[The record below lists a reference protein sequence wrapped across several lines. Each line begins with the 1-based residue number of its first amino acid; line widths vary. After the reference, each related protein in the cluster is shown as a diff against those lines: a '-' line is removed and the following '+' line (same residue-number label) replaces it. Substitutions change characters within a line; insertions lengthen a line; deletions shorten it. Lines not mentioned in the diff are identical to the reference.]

1 MIPKRPL
8 SELVHIDRNAVQPES
23 IADGTRY
30 VGLDCIETG
39 GRILRVDKVSA
50 GELASSK
57 FAFDDRHILF
67 GKLRPNLAKVAR
79 PEFSGICST
88 DILPIRPRSDVD
100 RAYLAHYLRS
110 PEAVS
115 WATSRTSGAN
125 LPRLSPAVLGTL
137 PVPLPPLP
145 EQRRIAS
152 VLDEAESIRAM
163 RQKSI
168 ELLGQVT
175 DVLFERPKEND
186 QDWGPI
192 VRLGDVFDVSG
203 GKRLPKGALYASSP
217 TDHPYLRVVDMKSGT
232 FAMDGLKYLTSDV
245 HSKISRYVVKS
256 GDLVISIAGTI
267 GSVAVVPSMLDGAN
281 LTENAAR
288 LRPRAGVMI
297 DPHFVRAQLASR
309 AVQDQIDRATG
320 RVTIGKLALFRI
332 EDLQFRL
339 PPLPLQR
346 EMARQ
351 LQQIDT
357 QRSRLA
363 RHLDV
368 SIEVCETLKTQAF
381 RGEL

>member
-1 MIPKRPL
+1 MWPMHR
-8 SELVHIDRNAVQPES
+8 
-23 IADGTRY
+23 
-30 VGLDCIETG
+30 LDEVSRIVAG
-39 GRILRVDKVSA
+39 GRSGLSGKHFVDGGYPAYGAGGLNGMLSTWEHEDGAVILSSIGARCGKCFFPTGKWSSLANTQLIFPNPEIVDRRFLWYLLDDESRWHRSGSA
-50 GELASSK
+50 QPYIK
-57 FAFDDRHILF
+57 
-67 GKLRPNLAKVAR
+67 P
-79 PEFSGICST
+79 
-88 DILPIRPRSDVD
+88 SDVKSH
-100 RAYLAHYLRS
+100 L
-110 PEAVS
+110 
-115 WATSRTSGAN
+115 
-125 LPRLSPAVLGTL
+125 
-137 PVPLPPLP
+137 VPLPSLP

-168 ELLGQVT
+168 ELPGQLT

-245 HSKISRYVVKS
+245 QSKISRYVVKS

-332 EDLQFRL
+332 EDLKFRL

-346 EMARQ
+346 EIALR
-351 LQQIDT
+351 LEQIDIH
-357 QRSRLA
+357 RSRLA
-363 RHLDV
+363 RHLDMA
-368 SIEVCETLKTQAF
+368 IEVCETLKTQAF